1 MKRLF
6 SLRRS
11 RIELIQPP
19 TAVEPPSVAHIAWEP
34 IRQGRDAQAAARAF
48 ALRKFGPNDRAWYA
62 TRKFADGHLWEVHQG
77 GAGLSYLP
85 GIVEGI
91 SGGDHGK
98 VWIPSE
104 GRALEIVV
112 RNGRPICALLTESRS
127 AAVFESGIAPVP
139 ASGRMNRVIKSGM
152 PAVYA
157 GSAALLG
164 AVMVL
169 GASSLFWLYAAKVV
183 SINPPVATD
192 QLPHRQWNL
201 VREAGDTR
209 WVQRLEYAN
218 GRWNVLWRDAPRRQ
232 ATAAPSETPAAVVP
246 ASATGPAP
254 AASQASGA
262 GPVPVQT
269 VPSQGEKP

>member
-1 MKRLF
+1 MKNLLR
-6 SLRRS
+6 LRRS

-19 TAVEPPSVAHIAWEP
+19 AAVEPPSVAHIAWEP
-34 IRQGRDAQAAARAF
+34 IRQVRDAQAAARAF

-85 GIVEGI
+85 GIVEGL
-91 SGGDHGK
+91 SGGDQGK

-104 GRALEIVV
+104 GRAIEIVV

-127 AAVFESGIAPVP
+127 AAVFESGAPPVP

-169 GASSLFWLYAAKVV
+169 GASSLFWLYAANVV
-183 SINPPVATD
+183 SINPPVANE
-192 QLPHRQWNL
+192 QLPHRQWSL

-218 GRWNVLWRDAPRRQ
+218 GRWNVLWRDAPRR
-232 ATAAPSETPAAVVP
+232 AASETPAAVVP
-246 ASATGPAP
+246 ASAGDAVPTPSPA
-254 AASQASGA
+254 SSS
-262 GPVPVQT
+262 VPVQS
-269 VPSQGEKP
+269 VPVQGDRP